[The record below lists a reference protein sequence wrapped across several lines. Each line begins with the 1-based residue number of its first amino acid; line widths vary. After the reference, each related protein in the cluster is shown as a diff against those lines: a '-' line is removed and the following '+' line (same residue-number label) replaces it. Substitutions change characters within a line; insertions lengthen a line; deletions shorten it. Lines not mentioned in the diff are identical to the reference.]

1 MLTRKAGH
9 INNLHDFQF
18 RLIFGLC
25 YSDFASYGTWTHP
38 VVLTGACQETD
49 DNRNCLNLSVWHV
62 YKGQNLAKDLIHT
75 RLDSKKKFYQM
86 WFENKKWA
94 FFWPPIF
101 SSYMKVLVKIH
112 LRKKL
117 VGQKKN

>member
-86 WFENKKWA
+86 
-94 FFWPPIF
+94 
-101 SSYMKVLVKIH
+101 
-112 LRKKL
+112 
-117 VGQKKN
+117 